1 MGEPVEEAWK
11 ERLVPPEKVL
21 RNLDSGMSIFIG
33 SGAAEPKTLIDHL
46 VTSESVV
53 LKDLELIQ
61 LISYG
66 KLVSPEY
73 VGSQR
78 FRLKTF
84 YSGGPAG
91 KAIDSGLVDYVPT
104 SFSKIPALIESGQI
118 PIDAAFFQITPPNAA
133 GYCSLGI
140 SVDAARSVMAQ
151 AKLVVGEVN
160 PDVPCTFGDTFIPVS
175 DFDFLISS
183 KNDLSY
189 LDRSPHAH
197 DDVLGRVAANTASI
211 IDDGSCLAFYPGL
224 FFDALGTYLAG
235 KHYLSIQSP
244 FFTDTLMEL
253 MDSGVIRGKSL
264 TSYAV
269 GSRRLMSW
277 LDRNP
282 RVDFQALDK
291 VLDPVR
297 IGKNRRFMA
306 ILPVRKVDLYGRGIK
321 SLDKKRISFN
331 MLSAED
337 LVQGATLSDGGK
349 VVFALPSRDSNG
361 DSNIRLSVERFRDL
375 IVNPE
380 AVDMVATEYGVA
392 SLSGRTVRE
401 RAQALIDIAHPG
413 DREELVEE
421 AKKKNILYSDQI
433 FLAECSYLYPSHIA
447 NRKIFKDDVDVLFR
461 AIRPSDEEAM
471 RRLFYRFSDEAI
483 FYRYFSPIKVMPH
496 TKMQK
501 YVNADCNIATS
512 IVGVLESNDQEQI
525 IAEARFVRL
534 DDRPYAEV
542 AFLVEEKYQGLG
554 IGTYLFKMLIRL
566 AKERGLRGFTADVL
580 PSNQSMVKVFEKG
593 GHPVHSKLMD
603 GLYHITIPFHKKP
616 MEEAGNYLR

>member
-1 MGEPVEEAWK
+1 MGELLSEEWK
-11 ERLVPPEKVL
+11 ERLVSPERVL
-21 RNLDSGMSIFIG
+21 RKLESGMSVFIG
-33 SGAAEPKTLIDHL
+33 SGAAEPNTLIKHL
-46 VTSESVV
+46 VTSESIV

-91 KAIDSGLVDYVPT
+91 KAIESGEVDYVPT

-118 PIDAAFFQITPPNAA
+118 PIDAALFQITPPNAA

-140 SVDAARSVMAQ
+140 SVDVARSVMTQ
-151 AKLVVGEVN
+151 AEFVVGEIN
-160 PDVPCTFGDTFIPVS
+160 PDVPFTFGDTFIPIS
-175 DFDFLISS
+175 GFDYLISA
-183 KNDLSY
+183 NDGFCY
-189 LDRSPHAH
+189 LDQSPHAH
-197 DDVLGRVAANTASI
+197 DDLLDRVAANTASI
-211 IDDGSCLAFYPGL
+211 IDNGSCLAFYPEP
-224 FFDALGTYLAG
+224 FFDALGSYLTG
-235 KHYLSIQSP
+235 KRHLGIQSP
-244 FFTDTLMEL
+244 FFTDPLMEL
-253 MDSGVIRGKSL
+253 AESGAIQGKSL
-264 TSYAV
+264 TSYAL
-269 GSRRLMSW
+269 GSERLMSW

-282 RVDFQALDK
+282 LVDFQALNT
-291 VLDPVR
+291 VLDPVQ

-306 ILPVRKVDLYGRGIK
+306 ILPVRKVDLYGRGVNK
-321 SLDKKRISFN
+321 LDRVRISFN

-337 LVQGATLSDGGK
+337 LVQGATLSEGGK
-349 VVFALPSRDSNG
+349 VIFALPSRDRTG
-361 DSNIRLSVERFRDL
+361 DSNIRLSVERFKEH
-375 IVNPE
+375 ITTPE
-380 AVDMVATEYGVA
+380 IVDMVVTEYGVA
-392 SLSGRTVRE
+392 NLAGRTVRE
-401 RAQALIDIAHPG
+401 RAQALIDIAHPD
-413 DREELVEE
+413 DREQLVEK

-433 FLAECSYLYPSHIA
+433 FFAECAYLYPSHIA
-447 NRKIFKDDVDVLFR
+447 TRKIFKDDVDVLFR

-512 IVGVLESNDQEQI
+512 IVGVLDSNDQEQI

-593 GHPVHSKLMD
+593 GHPVHSKLKD
-603 GLYHITIPFHKKP
+603 GLYHITIPFHKEP
-616 MEEAGNYLR
+616 IEESVS